1 MKTFPFLGFGLGLR
15 AKHYPYIFEHKPSID
30 WFEIISENFMDTQG
44 KPRLNLEK
52 IRQDYPVVM
61 HGVSLSIG
69 TVDPLNSPYLKQL
82 KDLIQWVEPAWISDH
97 LCWTGV
103 AHKNTHDLLPVPYT
117 EEALQHIVERIKR
130 VQDYLGRPV
139 AFENPS
145 TYLEFQTSHMQEE
158 EFLARMVEASDALLL
173 LDVNNVY
180 VSCYNHGWDPK
191 AYIDTLPLER
201 VIQIHLSGH
210 TNKGTHIIDTHD
222 AHVIDEVFS
231 LYQYVLSKA
240 GRTPNTMVEWD
251 DQIPEFPVLYAELE
265 KAKTLS
271 KTPSQPLSFNMPFK
285 DTSPF
290 MCEDI
295 SLDAAERRMQEAIL
309 LGERADARPETW
321 IVPKSDFSS
330 QAQLDVYINAYR
342 WRLQGVVVDDY
353 EVLDR
358 YLGTKP
364 FHALVRDFVESIP
377 STHFNIGRY
386 AASFPDFVKDA
397 LPNDLFAYE
406 LCLLETA
413 ISQLADLPETA
424 PLTPQ
429 DVANL
434 SPEDFLSATLFPRD
448 TLKLFHFKTNVNDYY
463 QAVLTNKDLPT
474 PAHVDT
480 FYAVYRHEDE
490 MWRLRLAKEE
500 YPFLQALFGGA
511 SISTALEALPTDF
524 PQDALGI
531 WFSRWLS
538 NGLLS
543 NKIDYAQT
551 LNKGAA

>member
-1 MKTFPFLGFGLGLR
+1 MKTLPFLGFGLGLR
-15 AKHYPYIFEHKPSID
+15 AKHYPYIFEHRPSVD
-30 WFEIISENFMDTQG
+30 WFEIISENFMDTHG
-44 KPRLNLEK
+44 KPRRSLEK

-82 KDLIQWVEPAWISDH
+82 KDLIQWLEPAWISDH

-117 EEALQHIVERIKR
+117 EEALHHIVDRIKR
-130 VQDYLGRPV
+130 VQDFLGRPV

-191 AYIDTLPLER
+191 TYLDALPLDR

-222 AHVIDEVFS
+222 AHVTDEVFS
-231 LYQYVLSKA
+231 LYQYVISKA

-265 KAKTLS
+265 KARILS
-271 KTPSQPLSFNMPFK
+271 NTPTQGFFFDMPFK
-285 DTSPF
+285 DTCPF

-309 LGERADARPETW
+309 LGHAGYTHPESW

-342 WRLQGVVVDDY
+342 WRLQGVVADDY
-353 EVLDR
+353 EVLSQ
-358 YLGTKP
+358 YLGPKA
-364 FHALVRDFVESIP
+364 FHVLVRDFVESIP

-386 AASFPDFVKDA
+386 AVSFSAFVKDA
-397 LPNDLFAYE
+397 LPEDLFAHE

-429 DVANL
+429 DVA
-434 SPEDFLSATLFPRD
+434 SITPENFLSATLYPRA
-448 TLKLFHFKTNVNDYY
+448 TLQLFHFKTNVNDYY
-463 QAVLTNKDLPT
+463 QAVLTNEVLPT
-474 PAHVDT
+474 PTAADT
-480 FYAVYRHEDE
+480 YYAVYRHEDE
-490 MWRLRLAKEE
+490 MWRLRLGKEE
-500 YPFLQALFGGA
+500 HTFLQALFEGV
-511 SISTALEALPTDF
+511 SISTALDTLPPEL
-524 PQDALGI
+524 PQDALGA
-531 WFSRWLS
+531 WFARWLS

-543 NKIDYAQT
+543 NKIEYFKR